1 MGIEKSAYLVF
12 DKVCSDSCLSEV
24 PGTNGRR
31 QRIKLARWS
40 WDTAIPQCRL
50 YTGQSYMS
58 IAKKKVHRNCFGW
71 SNTKIKADDGYR
83 WHCGCQTRQ
92 EKKTAGRSKRQKRGQ
107 RYSNHNANTYRWMTR
122 KRNNNKESYSRSQ
135 RRFWHSK
142 GD

>member
-58 IAKKKVHRNCFGW
+58 IAKKRSTGTVLAGVIPKLR
-71 SNTKIKADDGYR
+71 
-83 WHCGCQTRQ
+83 QTMD
-92 EKKTAGRSKRQKRGQ
+92 TAGTVDAK
-107 RYSNHNANTYRWMTR
+107 HVR
-122 KRNNNKESYSRSQ
+122 KKKQQADPRDKKEA
-135 RRFWHSK
+135 K
-142 GD
+142 GILIIMQIQIDG